1 MADADRASWGVGER
15 TFMGQGFDNARA
27 MLASSPRK
35 VAKVVVLITD
45 GKPSDNV
52 QPTDLRTNTL
62 QPSPAQVAANALKD
76 NGYAVMA
83 LLIGDGVTKTDVGS
97 FVTEAPIQIA
107 SFSALALA
115 VTAVNTKLSATLCAE
130 EKKVTL
136 APTKP
141 VRPVAGWPSTC
152 GKADVAFVVDA
163 SSSINTTSWNKQ
175 VKFLRSLM
183 DSINIGT
190 EAVQYGVTV
199 FASSAK
205 TLLPISADASKF
217 DALAMADADR
227 ASWGVGERTFMGQ
240 GFDNARAML
249 ASSPRKVAKV
259 VVLVT
264 DGKPSDNVQPTDLR
278 TNTLQPSPH
287 KSRRML

>member
-1 MADADRASWGVGER
+1 MACLNKQVKFLRSLMDSINIGTEAVQYGVTVFASSAKTLLPISADASKFDALAMADADRASWGVGER

-27 MLASSPRK
+27 MLASSPRN
-35 VAKVVVLITD
+35 VAKVCVLITD

-163 SSSINTTSWNKQ
+163 SSSINTTSCPAR
-175 VKFLRSLM
+175 VSSCAAIRPAGPPPITSAA
-183 DSINIGT
+183 DT
-190 EAVQYGVTV
+190 EQPGACAVAG
-199 FASSAK
+199 
-205 TLLPISADASKF
+205 
-217 DALAMADADR
+217 
-227 ASWGVGERTFMGQ
+227 
-240 GFDNARAML
+240 
-249 ASSPRKVAKV
+249 
-259 VVLVT
+259 
-264 DGKPSDNVQPTDLR
+264 
-278 TNTLQPSPH
+278 
-287 KSRRML
+287 